1 MECVDTGAHHA
12 NDDVCICHNHHNK
25 HYAMDTPDYLSPTL
39 PRSQQLESGAIHQQ
53 TAQWPGLYLHI
64 QVRSDNMAGLFEGF

>member
-12 NDDVCICHNHHNK
+12 NDDVCICHSHHNK

-39 PRSQQLESGAIHQQ
+39 PRSQQPERA
-53 TAQWPGLYLHI
+53 AQFISKLLNDLVSIYIYFKQDEVFWALT
-64 QVRSDNMAGLFEGF
+64 V